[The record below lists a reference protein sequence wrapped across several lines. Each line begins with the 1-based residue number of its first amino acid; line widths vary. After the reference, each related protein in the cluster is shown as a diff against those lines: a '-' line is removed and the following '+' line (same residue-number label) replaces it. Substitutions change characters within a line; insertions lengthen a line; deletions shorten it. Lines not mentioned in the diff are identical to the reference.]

1 MAKVT
6 PQRLAEMKSKGEKIS
21 YVTAYDYGQAC
32 LVEKS
37 EIEMILV
44 GDSLSMTMLG
54 NASTVPLTTDEMV
67 HHIKAVVKG
76 APSPMIVGD
85 LVFGSYNEGP
95 GQAVRSANRLIK
107 EGGCDVVKLE
117 GCMPETVAALVEAGI
132 GVQGHIGLTP
142 QTAGL
147 MGGFKLQGKNL
158 DAAQKILK
166 QAKALEDAGAF
177 SLVVECVPEELGRA
191 ITESVKI
198 PVLGIGAGRYCDG
211 QVLVFHDL
219 LGMFDRFRPKFVKQY
234 ADIGGQIVNALKEY
248 REDIREMK
256 FPSDE
261 YVFGGVS
268 REDMEKLDKAAKGN

>member
-6 PQRLAEMKSKGEKIS
+6 IQKLMEMRSKGEKIS

-32 LVEKS
+32 LVEKAGL
-37 EIEMILV
+37 EMILV
-44 GDSLSMTMLG
+44 GDSLSMTMMG
-54 NASTVPLTTDEMV
+54 NDSTVPLTTDQMI

-95 GQAVRSANRLIK
+95 EQAIRSANRLLK

-117 GCMPETVAALVEAGI
+117 GCMPETVAAMVKAGI

-147 MGGFKLQGKNL
+147 LGGFKLQGKNL
-158 DAAQKILK
+158 DAAKKLINE
-166 QAKALEDAGAF
+166 AKALEAAGAF
-177 SLVVECVPEELGRA
+177 SIVIECVPEELGRA
-191 ITESVKI
+191 ITEAVGI
-198 PVLGIGAGRYCDG
+198 PIIGIGGGRYCDG
-211 QVLVFHDL
+211 QVLVYHDM
-219 LGMFDRFRPKFVKQY
+219 LGMFDRFCPKFVKKY
-234 ADIGGQIVNALKEY
+234 ANVGDIIVDALKEY
-248 REDIREMK
+248 KDEVRGGS

-261 YVFGGVS
+261 YVFSGLS
-268 REDMEKLDKAAKGN
+268 KEDIGKIYGN

>member
-6 PQRLAEMKSKGEKIS
+6 IQKLYEMKSKGEKIS
-21 YVTAYDYGQAC
+21 YVTAYDYGQAS
-32 LVEKS
+32 LVEKA
-37 EIEMILV
+37 EIELILV

-54 NASTVPLTTDEMV
+54 NASTVPLTTDEMI

-76 APSPMIVGD
+76 ASSPMIVGD

-95 GQAVRSANRLIK
+95 EQAIRSANRLLK

-117 GCMPETVAALVEAGI
+117 GCMPEIVSAMVKAGI

-147 MGGFKLQGKNL
+147 LGGFKLQGKNL
-158 DAAQKILK
+158 DAAKKIIDE
-166 QAKALEDAGAF
+166 AKALEQAGAF

-191 ITESVKI
+191 ITEAVKM
-198 PVLGIGAGRYCDG
+198 PVIGIGAGRYCDG
-211 QVLVFHDL
+211 QVLVYHDL
-219 LGMFDRFRPKFVKQY
+219 LGLFDRFTPKFVKKY
-234 ADIGGQIVNALKEY
+234 ANIGEQIVSALKDYKNEV
-248 REDIREMK
+248 RQVK

-261 YVFGGVS
+261 YVFGGVT
-268 REDMEKLDKAAKGN
+268 REDIEKMI

>member
-6 PQRLAEMKSKGEKIS
+6 IQKLFEMKSKGEKIS
-21 YVTAYDYGQAC
+21 YVTAYDYGQAV
-32 LVEKS
+32 LVEKA

-54 NASTVPLTTDEMV
+54 NENTVPLTIDEMI

-76 APSPMIVGD
+76 APSPMIVGA

-95 GQAVRSANRLIK
+95 EQAIRSANRLLK

-117 GCMPETVAALVEAGI
+117 GCMPETVEAMVKAGI

-147 MGGFKLQGKNL
+147 LGGFKLQGKNM
-158 DAAQKILK
+158 DAARKIIDE
-166 QAKALEDAGAF
+166 AKALEQAGAF
-177 SLVVECVPEELGRA
+177 SIVVECVPEELGRA

-198 PVLGIGAGRYCDG
+198 PIIGIGGGRYCDG
-211 QVLVFHDL
+211 QVLVYHDM
-219 LGMFDRFRPKFVKQY
+219 LGMFDRFRPKFVKKY
-234 ADIGGQIVNALKEY
+234 ADIGDQIVNALKEY
-248 REDIREMK
+248 KNEVREVK

-261 YVFGGVS
+261 YVFGGLTK
-268 REDMEKLDKAAKGN
+268 EDLDKIR

>member
-6 PQRLAEMKSKGEKIS
+6 IQALHEMKSKGEKIS
-21 YVTAYDYGQAC
+21 YVTAYDFGQAS
-32 LVEKS
+32 LVEKAG
-37 EIEMILV
+37 IEMILV

-54 NASTVPLTTDEMV
+54 NLSTVPLTTDEMI

-76 APSPMIVGD
+76 ASSPMIVGD

-95 GQAVRSANRLIK
+95 EQAIRSANRLLK

-117 GCMPETVAALVEAGI
+117 GCMPEIVGAMVKAGI

-147 MGGFKLQGKNL
+147 LGGFKLQGKNL
-158 DAAQKILK
+158 DAAKKIIDE
-166 QAKALEDAGAF
+166 AKALEEAGVF

-198 PVLGIGAGRYCDG
+198 PVIGIGAGRYCDG
-211 QVLVFHDL
+211 QVLVYHDA
-219 LGMFDRFRPKFVKQY
+219 LGMFDRFTPKFVKKY
-234 ADIGGQIVNALKEY
+234 ANIGDQIVKALQDYKNEV
-248 REDIREMK
+248 RQVK
-256 FPSDE
+256 FPNDE
-261 YVFGGVS
+261 YVFGGVA
-268 REDMEKLDKAAKGN
+268 REDLEKIH

>member
-6 PQRLAEMKSKGEKIS
+6 IQKLYEMKGKGEKIS
-21 YVTAYDYGQAC
+21 YVTAYDFGQAS
-32 LVEKS
+32 LVEKA

-54 NASTVPLTTDEMV
+54 NASTVPLTTDEMI
-67 HHIKAVVKG
+67 HHIKAVVRG
-76 APSPMIVGD
+76 ASSPMIVGD

-95 GQAVRSANRLIK
+95 EQAIRSANRLLK

-117 GCMPETVAALVEAGI
+117 GCMPEIVSAMVKAGI

-147 MGGFKLQGKNL
+147 LGGFKLQGKNL
-158 DAAQKILK
+158 DAAKRIIDE
-166 QAKALEDAGAF
+166 AKALEQAGAF

-191 ITESVKI
+191 ITEAVKM
-198 PVLGIGAGRYCDG
+198 PVIGIGAGRWCDG
-211 QVLVFHDL
+211 QVLVYHDL
-219 LGMFDRFRPKFVKQY
+219 LGLFDRFTPKFVKKY
-234 ADIGGQIVNALKEY
+234 ANIGDQIVNALKDYKDEV
-248 REDIREMK
+248 RGVK

-261 YVFGGVS
+261 YVFGGVT
-268 REDMEKLDKAAKGN
+268 REDIEKIR

>member
-6 PQRLAEMKSKGEKIS
+6 IQKLYEMKSKGEKIS
-21 YVTAYDYGQAC
+21 YVTAYDFGQAS
-32 LVEKS
+32 LVEKA
-37 EIEMILV
+37 EIDMILV

-54 NASTVPLTTDEMV
+54 NLSTVPLTTDEMI

-95 GQAVRSANRLIK
+95 EQAIRSANRLLK
-107 EGGCDVVKLE
+107 EGGCDAVKLE
-117 GCMPETVAALVEAGI
+117 GCMPEIVAAMVKAGI

-147 MGGFKLQGKNL
+147 LGGFKLQGKNL
-158 DAAQKILK
+158 DAAKKIIDE
-166 QAKALEDAGAF
+166 AKALEEAGAF

-191 ITESVKI
+191 ITEAVKM
-198 PVLGIGAGRYCDG
+198 PVIGIGAGRYCDG
-211 QVLVFHDL
+211 QVLVYHDL
-219 LGMFDRFRPKFVKQY
+219 LGMFDRFTPKFVKKY
-234 ADIGGQIVNALKEY
+234 ANIGDQIVKALKDYKNEV
-248 REDIREMK
+248 REVK

-261 YVFGGVS
+261 YVFGGVA
-268 REDMEKLDKAAKGN
+268 REDLEKIR

>member
-6 PQRLAEMKSKGEKIS
+6 IQKLHEMKSKGEKIS
-21 YVTAYDYGQAC
+21 YVTAYDFGQAT
-32 LVEKS
+32 LVEKA

-44 GDSLSMTMLG
+44 GDSMSMTMLG
-54 NASTVPLTTDEMV
+54 NDSTVPLTTDQMI

-95 GQAVRSANRLIK
+95 VQAIRSANRLLK

-117 GCMPETVAALVEAGI
+117 GCMPETVAAMVKAGI

-147 MGGFKLQGKNL
+147 LGGFKLQGKNM
-158 DAAQKILK
+158 DAAKKIIDE
-166 QAKALEDAGAF
+166 AKSLEQAGAF
-177 SLVVECVPEELGRA
+177 SIVVECVPEELGRA
-191 ITESVKI
+191 ITDAVKV
-198 PVLGIGAGRYCDG
+198 PVIGIGAGRYCDG
-211 QVLVFHDL
+211 QVLVFHDM
-219 LGMFDRFRPKFVKQY
+219 LGMFDRFCPKFVKKY
-234 ADIGGQIVNALKEY
+234 ANIGEQIVKALGDYKQEV
-248 REDIREMK
+248 REVK

-261 YVFGGVS
+261 YVFGGLS
-268 REDMEKLDKAAKGN
+268 KDDIGKIY